1 MKLIGI
7 LVPALVIAGGLVA
20 QKSEKPYD
28 ITARDDKDPWMAS
41 FQTKTGAYAVAA
53 CDEYGFGAAHG
64 AKIETLGCT
73 TLITFD
79 FKWRGDKDFSFHPRH
94 KCDETVTIKVGDI
107 LHGVFTVDSCAKTAT
122 GTIRDETQNFQLMN
136 VVDTNISDSE
146 GVCGGPPPC
155 R

>member
-1 MKLIGI
+1 MKLLGI
-7 LVPALVIAGGLVA
+7 LLPALVVAGALVT
-20 QKSEKPYD
+20 QTPEHPYD

-41 FQTKTGAYAVAA
+41 FQTKTGAYAVDA
-53 CDEYGFGAAHG
+53 CDEYGFGSARG

-73 TLITFD
+73 TLVTFD

-94 KCDETVTIKVGDI
+94 KCDETVTIKVGDV
-107 LHGVFTVDSCAKTAT
+107 LHGIFTIDTGAKTAT

-136 VVDTNISDSE
+136 VVDTNIADSE